1 MPKTKELCEATKAAI
16 LALLEIGMSERQ
28 VAKKL
33 KISKTAVHYNKK
45 NKLNMALPNC
55 YLAVAGN
62 VFLPHEMTVHS
73 SVPVSGIVVR
83 PPGTLKMSGH
93 CREMWLVRQGQFET
107 DLLKLVWSHTEHARS
122 PLSMKGR
129 GRPGYSLLETTR
141 IGLLMIGLRFSSVM
155 NPILNWC
162 PLQPTY
168 WLGGSLEKLT
178 TQTVLPLK

>member
-1 MPKTKELCEATKAAI
+1 MWSHKGSHLGTAGNWHEWETGSEKTEDLQDSRS
-16 LALLEIGMSERQ
+16 LQ
-28 VAKKL
+28 Q
-33 KISKTAVHYNKK
+33 KK

-122 PLSMKGR
+122 PSSMKGR

-178 TQTVLPLK
+178 TQTVLPLQ